1 MGCEEIVVVVDAVV
15 VVRNIN
21 ATPWILN
28 RTPHLEATPGSSG
41 VISVARGSATDR
53 LWGRQE
59 S

>member
-28 RTPHLEATPGSSG
+28 RTPHLDPPE
-41 VISVARGSATDR
+41 
-53 LWGRQE
+53 
-59 S
+59 